1 MNQILQVNEN
11 QNGREKKNLTLFI
24 VIGIIILI
32 VLAIIIGALILNSN
46 SNPSIANKNITNQN
60 TVNQNTNVNNIIGS
74 QEPQIMLRQMNT
86 TKLRISVESPM
97 GLGLSKLIY
106 NWNYGQEE
114 TINIDGNTSMERI
127 VDIPMGR
134 NTIYISLFDIN
145 NKEYTWHQE
154 FGIEDNPVIDRKPLI
169 NLAVIGNNIKIEV
182 TSEIEL
188 SKISYQWNSENEKVD
203 DMLTYEDKMNYEKQI
218 EIPIGQNNL
227 LVVAE
232 DIEGN
237 RTEISQVI
245 KGITK
250 AITTVDVANGYWYF
264 TVIGKENIKKVEF
277 VFNGKKAFMDTT
289 TFGETKRVSYK
300 VKLEKG
306 KNYLIITSTTESDGI
321 DSTTWEQ
328 EYTEE

>member
-11 QNGREKKNLTLFI
+11 QNGREKKNLTVFI

-32 VLAIIIGALILNSN
+32 VLAIIISALILNSN
-46 SNPSIANKNITNQN
+46 SNGNMT
-60 TVNQNTNVNNIIGS
+60 NQNTNVNNLENNIIS
-74 QEPQIMLRQMNT
+74 SEEPQIMLRQMNT

-114 TINIDGNTSMERI
+114 IIDIEGNTTIEEI
-127 VDIPMGR
+127 IDIPMGR
-134 NTIYISLFDIN
+134 NTIYISVLDIN

-154 FGIEDNPVIDRKPLI
+154 FGIEGEGPIESDKKPLI

-188 SKISYQWNSENEKVD
+188 SKISYQWNSESEKVE

-227 LVVAE
+227 LVIAE
-232 DIEGN
+232 DVQGN
-237 RTEISQVI
+237 KAEISQTI

-250 AITTVDVANGYWYF
+250 ATTTVNVEDGYWHF
-264 TVIGKENIKKVEF
+264 TVTGKENIEKVEF
-277 VFNGKKAFMDTT
+277 VINGKKYLMNTT
-289 TFGETKRVSYK
+289 TFGETQKVHYK
-300 VKLEKG
+300 IKLEEG
-306 KNYLIITSTTESDGI
+306 KNYLIITSTTESGGI